1 MGGHQVSTSSVGQC
15 QCGAVAVPGNK
26 IRGSVKPTTVAY
38 IAGDAEASATAC
50 SAACSTLLLPN
61 VA

>member
-1 MGGHQVSTSSVGQC
+1 MSSVGQC
-15 QCGAVAVPGNK
+15 QCGTVAVPGNK
-26 IRGSVKPTTVAY
+26 ICSSVKSTTVAY

-50 SAACSTLLLPN
+50 GAACSMLLLSN